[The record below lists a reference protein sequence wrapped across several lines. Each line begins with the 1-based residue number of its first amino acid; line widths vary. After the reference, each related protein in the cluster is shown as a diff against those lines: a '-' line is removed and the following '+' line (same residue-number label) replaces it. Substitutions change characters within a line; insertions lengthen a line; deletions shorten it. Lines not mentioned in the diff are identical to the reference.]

1 MYKTGFDVAKNYLIK
16 HSTLKHQNENE
27 NQNENQ
33 NENENENQNENENK
47 SETDLMKKQ
56 LEDIQTK
63 LDLLIKL
70 NKSELT
76 QLPLINTTNIESINN
91 TKN

>member
-1 MYKTGFDVAKNYLIK
+1 
-16 HSTLKHQNENE
+16 
-27 NQNENQ
+27 
-33 NENENENQNENENK
+33 
-47 SETDLMKKQ
+47 MKKQ

-76 QLPLINTTNIESINN
+76 QSPLMNTTNIEFINN
-91 TKN
+91 NNT